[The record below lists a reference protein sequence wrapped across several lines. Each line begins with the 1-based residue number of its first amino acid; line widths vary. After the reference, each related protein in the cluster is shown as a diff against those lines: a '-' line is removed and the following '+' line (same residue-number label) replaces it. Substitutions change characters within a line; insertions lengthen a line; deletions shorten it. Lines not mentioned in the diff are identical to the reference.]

1 MHVEE
6 KSGAHIYTFDMV
18 VIDMYDGSMTS
29 FKQGA
34 SLTYVVHPGEKG
46 NSVEVI
52 SSTTLPVGVL
62 DEADCDIADINL
74 SAGDAVVMVSDGISD
89 MDTDGVMNR
98 LLGNIHIGDSRKLVD
113 EIVGKMLG
121 QEDISPRD
129 DVTVMAA
136 VIGRSE
142 KSGAA

>member
-1 MHVEE
+1 
-6 KSGAHIYTFDMV
+6 
-18 VIDMYDGSMTS
+18 
-29 FKQGA
+29 
-34 SLTYVVHPGEKG
+34 
-46 NSVEVI
+46 VEVI